1 MSYKLSIS
9 GAVPATA
16 MKINVKK
23 GAVNVEI
30 RLQDACTGDS
40 EIKIILEKETPADH
54 EDCVPV
60 RETQA
65 PVKPPDS
72 MQ

>member
-1 MSYKLSIS
+1 MS

-16 MKINVKK
+16 MKIDVKK

-40 EIKIILEKETPADH
+40 EIKIILENETPADH

-60 RETQA
+60 QETQA
-65 PVKPPDS
+65 PGKPPDS